1 MWEDLQRKPWIE
13 MTCDELCL
21 AFGFRSHAR
30 KTYENRTG
38 KEASLTDTRAHHLI
52 IQLIQGP
59 AESIGNNPSEIH
71 KPWRIRKRSKPPEPR
86 NSTPSIKTLL
96 KDPESN
102 RLQRLQYTNMSTD
115 FLLAV
120 LADTGLWPKLFRA
133 WPLNFHSRISAM
145 P

>member
-1 MWEDLQRKPWIE
+1 

-21 AFGFRSHAR
+21 AFGFRNHAR

-38 KEASLTDTRAHHLI
+38 KAASLTDTRAHHLI

-59 AESIGNNPSEIH
+59 AESIVNNPSEIH
-71 KPWRIRKRSKPPEPR
+71 KLLAQEIQATRSTEYTKHKD
-86 NSTPSIKTLL
+86 TKQ

-145 P
+145 L